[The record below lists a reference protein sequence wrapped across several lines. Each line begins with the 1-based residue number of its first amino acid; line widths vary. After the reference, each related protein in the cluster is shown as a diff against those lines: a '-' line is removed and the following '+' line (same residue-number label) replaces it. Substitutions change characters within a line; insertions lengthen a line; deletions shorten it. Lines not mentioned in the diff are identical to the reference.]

1 MENMINVV
9 KELMM
14 EDAAPGDYL
23 DEEGLLCCGNCHT
36 RMQAMYDKP
45 IAFGSTVFDRHPVM
59 CKCRRE
65 QAEKFDALAKSMEIN
80 AHE

>member
-9 KELMM
+9 NELMM

-36 RMQAMYDKP
+36 RKQGMNEKP
-45 IAFGSTVFDRHPVM
+45 IWRASLQTSKR
-59 CKCRRE
+59 
-65 QAEKFDALAKSMEIN
+65 
-80 AHE
+80 

>member
-9 KELMM
+9 KELMI

-36 RMQAMYDKP
+36 RKQAMNETP
-45 IAFGSTVFDRHPVM
+45 IILGDRIFDRHPLM
-59 CKCRRE
+59 CKC
-65 QAEKFDALAKSMEIN
+65 LL
-80 AHE
+80 H